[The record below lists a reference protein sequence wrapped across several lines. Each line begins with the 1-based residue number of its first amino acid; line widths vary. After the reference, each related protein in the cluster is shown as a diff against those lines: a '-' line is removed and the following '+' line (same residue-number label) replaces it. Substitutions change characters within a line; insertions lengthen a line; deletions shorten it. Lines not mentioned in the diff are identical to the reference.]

1 MSTLNIDSTLYR
13 ARITLGDLIVPPY
26 PGGELYALD
35 ELPDYYPANQAAE
48 VIRAKV
54 VLKLGIHHTD
64 ASSVQ
69 VAELLTHAQLHE
81 RGFSRIAG
89 LRLLEIEA
97 PLGCPTYITPE
108 RMSYMFDD
116 PRSVQMWSQLHA
128 GVMLNQVSENV
139 LFRAVVYQLNDVG
152 VARKWLVLLGLPFV
166 YRGDD
171 CDAVFDRLPAMLA
184 NCWGVDTDC
193 IDVFSV
199 QLLDECRRSSQL
211 SGVPLAYLW
220 EHRKGSLSN
229 VQLWSD
235 AETYYDLVRP
245 DIAGYLM
252 LVRESLGEE
261 VTR

>member
-81 RGFSRIAG
+81 RGF
-89 LRLLEIEA
+89 LLEIEA

-184 NCWGVDTDC
+184 NCWGVDTALTC
-193 IDVFSV
+193 SRCSYSTNVAAAHSSLASRWRTCGSTEKAHCLTCNSGRM
-199 QLLDECRRSSQL
+199 QRRI
-211 SGVPLAYLW
+211 
-220 EHRKGSLSN
+220 
-229 VQLWSD
+229 
-235 AETYYDLVRP
+235 T
-245 DIAGYLM
+245 
-252 LVRESLGEE
+252 
-261 VTR
+261 T